1 MVAVS
6 EGGGSCVRGFLEEG
20 SVDREPVEVIV
31 VNAAQPTRDG
41 VEAVLDMEEEI
52 AGGRVCIE
60 TFVDDIVVTISI
72 VSVVLILVVQ
82 EAFSV

>member
-1 MVAVS
+1 MVVVS

-20 SVDREPVEVIV
+20 GMDREPVEVI

-52 AGGRVCIE
+52 AGGESVLKHLLM
-60 TFVDDIVVTISI
+60 IS
-72 VSVVLILVVQ
+72 SSLSAL
-82 EAFSV
+82 